1 MGGTVDMT
9 TPPKLIHSWGS
20 AFAALV
26 AFGLGSLAAVMMVVG
41 HQPWDGPELMGLTA
55 THGVHLGDA
64 LAIVPF
70 CIGVALAWWCLSRWS
85 SAEVARLMEAQA
97 QQLRQRSDR

>member
-1 MGGTVDMT
+1 MPAADD
-9 TPPKLIHSWGS
+9 PRRPRRSIGS
-20 AFAALV
+20 FVAALV

-41 HQPWDGPELMGLTA
+41 HQPWDGPELLGLTA

-70 CIGVALAWWCLSRWS
+70 CVGLGLAWWCLGRTER
-85 SAEVARLMEAQA
+85 SA
-97 QQLRQRSDR
+97 